1 MHIVNTSAFRAAAE
15 AIANL
20 CPCPVEGRVTAD
32 QVKVALG
39 ELLDI
44 WPWSIFA
51 GADEGEDVELAHP
64 AEAVA

>member
-1 MHIVNTSAFRAAAE
+1 MHIVNTNAFRAAAE

-51 GADEGEDVELAHP
+51 GASEGEEVELPHSG
-64 AEAVA
+64 EAAA